1 MRSWPNPSIHRLWI
15 AACFTALIG
24 CATSGADKQDPL
36 MARSES
42 EAKGWKG
49 IPQGS
54 QDPATVAAG
63 RRIAERECSSCHAVD
78 RTSRSP
84 KPGVPPLRDMLALN
98 DPDNLAYRLIDGMR
112 VGHDEMPRFDFDI
125 RAADAL
131 VAYLGTI
138 SGPPDR

>member
-1 MRSWPNPSIHRLWI
+1 
-15 AACFTALIG
+15 
-24 CATSGADKQDPL
+24 
-36 MARSES
+36 
-42 EAKGWKG
+42 
-49 IPQGS
+49 
-54 QDPATVAAG
+54 
-63 RRIAERECSSCHAVD
+63 
-78 RTSRSP
+78 
-84 KPGVPPLRDMLALN
+84 MLALN